1 MVVMFYEVRVLSPK
15 GDLKKIISTQEL
27 SRAYWDSFN
36 KIPLPNLE
44 SLNLLREHKKKNSA
58 ANYHAGNDV

>member
-15 GDLKKIISTQEL
+15 GDLKKVISTQEL
-27 SRAYWDSFN
+27 SKVYWDSFN

-44 SLNLLREHKKKNSA
+44 SLNLLREHKKQNSSA
-58 ANYHAGNDV
+58 DYHAGSDV